1 MAGHE
6 KDDDLRIKLQLTGV
20 WILCTVLLTGCFQD
34 ASDTLPD
41 PTITDWRQLAVGLE
55 ERIINMGD
63 DALSQ
68 LYIVRIDPAYYR
80 FEAHY
85 TPQTA
90 YYLEEWQAQPD
101 LFNAIL
107 IVNTNFFNADKTI
120 IGLLVRDGQQFGYGY
135 TDRGGTFAIKN
146 NFPFISHNIY
156 QPFDAT
162 GAQHAVQGFPMLV
175 YNGERAFERLGRA
188 SRRTAIGQDSQ
199 GRVYIIVTP
208 IFGPTLADFSAFL
221 ASSDLGLVNAFNLDG
236 GGSTML
242 YLKDTITVRS
252 FDRVPAVLA
261 VYPIGE

>member
-1 MAGHE
+1 LNYKYPLA
-6 KDDDLRIKLQLTGV
+6 LL
-20 WILCTVLLTGCFQD
+20 WIACSVLLTSCFRDVGEELQN
-34 ASDTLPD
+34 
-41 PTITDWRQLAVGLE
+41 TDNTEWRMIAVGLE
-55 ERIINMGD
+55 DRTMSIGD

-68 LYIVRIDPAYYR
+68 LYIVRIDPVYYR

-85 TPQTA
+85 TPEMA
-90 YYLEEWQAQPD
+90 YYIEDWRTVLP
-101 LFNAIL
+101 NATL
-107 IVNTNFFNADKTI
+107 IMNTNFFQPNHTI
-120 IGLLVRDGQQFGYGY
+120 MGLFISNGTIFGSTY

-156 QPFDAT
+156 QPFDVT
-162 GAQHAVQGFPMLV
+162 GAQHAIQGYPMLV
-175 YNGERAFERLGRA
+175 YNGEQAFERVGGA

-208 IFGPTLADFSAFL
+208 IFGPSLNELSAFL
-221 ASSDLGLVNAFNLDG
+221 ASSDLGLLNAFNLDG

-261 VYPIGE
+261 VYPIGN